1 MANILGVT
9 LGDSVRLITAEGAVY
24 TPFGMVPAQRQFRVS
39 GVFSLQSEVDN
50 GLVVTAAGDL
60 NRLMRRPAESVQG
73 FQLQLDDAF
82 AAPGVAADFR
92 QATDYQ
98 VTDWREQFGQ
108 LFDAVAMEKRMMWLM
123 LALII
128 AVAAF
133 NTLSA
138 LVMVINEKRQD
149 IAILQTL
156 GLSQAQVRRVFLL
169 QGSYNGI
176 LGTLVGVSAGLAV
189 SYYLNSILLALGI
202 NLMAISP
209 AGLPVVIEPVHVIT
223 VAVASLILC
232 LAASVYP
239 ALVAAKTQ
247 PSEALRYD

>member
-1 MANILGVT
+1 
-9 LGDSVRLITAEGAVY
+9 
-24 TPFGMVPAQRQFRVS
+24 
-39 GVFSLQSEVDN
+39 
-50 GLVVTAAGDL
+50 
-60 NRLMRRPAESVQG
+60 
-73 FQLQLDDAF
+73 
-82 AAPGVAADFR
+82 
-92 QATDYQ
+92 
-98 VTDWREQFGQ
+98 
-108 LFDAVAMEKRMMWLM
+108 MWLM

-156 GLSQAQVRRVFLL
+156 GLSQANVRRVFLL
-169 QGSYNGI
+169 QGLYNGV
-176 LGTLVGVSAGLAV
+176 LGAIIGVSLGLAV
-189 SYYLNSILLALGI
+189 SYYLNPILLALGI

-223 VAVASLILC
+223 VALASLTLC

-239 ALVAAKTQ
+239 ALIAAKTQ

>member
-1 MANILGVT
+1 
-9 LGDSVRLITAEGAVY
+9 
-24 TPFGMVPAQRQFRVS
+24 
-39 GVFSLQSEVDN
+39 
-50 GLVVTAAGDL
+50 
-60 NRLMRRPAESVQG
+60 
-73 FQLQLDDAF
+73 
-82 AAPGVAADFR
+82 
-92 QATDYQ
+92 ATDYE